1 MNDHLKDHFFVLHG
15 LSPINGSTVL
25 SSVQLGEA
33 GGGGECVTSA
43 WSPPGQLLR
52 PNNGRY
58 IAWRPITHSILHA
71 HTILPSVYRIDQ
83 VAWFKI
89 MKRFGL

>member
-33 GGGGECVTSA
+33 GGGGGSV
-43 WSPPGQLLR
+43 SPPRGPPLGNFL
-52 PNNGRY
+52 
-58 IAWRPITHSILHA
+58 
-71 HTILPSVYRIDQ
+71 DQ
-83 VAWFKI
+83 TMVAI
-89 MKRFGL
+89 